1 MHTIAA
7 KAVTAEEA
15 LTPEF
20 RAYIRR
26 VVENSRAMAAE
37 FTRMGY
43 EVVTGGTDNHMFLLD
58 FTRTHP
64 AITGQMVQQA
74 LDSRAITLN
83 KKQRPRRKTQPHA
96 DLRRA
101 HRHCRDDHEGLRQGR
116 LHSRGAQDRRNNYFP
131 SARIKAA
138 YKQQ

>member
-64 AITGQMVQQA
+64 AITG
-74 LDSRAITLN
+74 
-83 KKQRPRRKTQPHA
+83 
-96 DLRRA
+96 
-101 HRHCRDDHEGLRQGR
+101 
-116 LHSRGAQDRRNNYFP
+116 
-131 SARIKAA
+131 
-138 YKQQ
+138 